1 MLAATPKVPS
11 SQELFRLVLTLVSN
25 NGTQDIPD
33 TLREHFST
41 VLTQAKLLIGNSENI
56 TGDILPESIELAY
69 ELGEIEGLSASLDRI
84 DDIESVSPAL
94 AHQLLA
100 SMEQYSVYQD

>member
-25 NGTQDIPD
+25 GTQDIPV

-41 VLTQAKLLIGNSENI
+41 VLSQAKLLIVNSENVI
-56 TGDILPESIELAY
+56 EDILPESIELAY
-69 ELGEIEGLSASLDRI
+69 ELGEIEGLSASFDPI
-84 DDIESVSPAL
+84 DDIENVTPAL
-94 AHQLLA
+94 AHELLA